1 VQGAN
6 RAILLDVHKIVPSA
20 LSFIVKNAAVW
31 AQLHIESLAEG
42 KTPFADWNAFLAMFK
57 LKFEPVSP
65 KANAK
70 NKIIG
75 MKQSKRTFG
84 ELVTNFETWASCTG
98 WSN

>member
-6 RAILLDVHKIVPSA
+6 GATLLNVYKMVSLA
-20 LSFIVKNAAVW
+20 LFFMAEDAAVW
-31 AQLHIESLAEG
+31 ARPYIESLVEG
-42 KTPFADWNAFLAMFK
+42 KMPFADWNAFLIAFK

-75 MKQSKRTFG
+75 EKQGKRTFS
-84 ELVTNFETWASCTG
+84 ELVADFKIWAS
-98 WSN
+98 